1 MSITNLPLG
10 TDALIMGAHLY
21 VNGKLLLAT
30 FPDRMIAPNAPACP
44 AGRSHGRGPP
54 LEARDEHDGAFA
66 DRKSG
71 VEGKSVSVRVD
82 PGGRRII
89 KKKKKKKETID
100 TTDEQTKNMKQKNV

>member
-1 MSITNLPLG
+1 MNWRTSCWKAKSSGLNSMSITKLPLG

-66 DRKSG
+66 G
-71 VEGKSVSVRVD
+71 VRTADFGDGQLDEIGRASWRERVC
-82 PGGRRII
+82 
-89 KKKKKKKETID
+89 
-100 TTDEQTKNMKQKNV
+100 QHV